1 VQAERALRRLEGVA
15 TVRVTLREKTARV
28 TLKTDAVFEPEKFRA
43 AIKSASQQVRA
54 FELRL
59 LAAVEQRDGQYY
71 LRRSSVGQR
80 FLVHAGGALTAKLG
94 GFAGKQVRATG
105 RLVSSSS
112 PLELQLTEIAPP

>member
-1 VQAERALRRLEGVA
+1 MQAEKALRRLEGVA

-43 AIKSASQQVRA
+43 AIESASQRVRA

-59 LAAVEQRDGQYY
+59 LAAVEQRDGRYY

-80 FLVHAGGALTAKLG
+80 FLVHGGALTAKLN
-94 GFAGKQVRATG
+94 GFAGKQVRASG
-105 RLVSSSS
+105 RLVSASP